1 MPTERHV
8 DQMMPAVN
16 ALRGRDTVRREQRVD
31 RAVNNDGTLN
41 LPDVLDVGGA
51 WNGRHLRMG
60 LWHLW
65 FDASGNLRKK
75 NGAPTGDTDGA
86 II

>member
-8 DQMMPAVN
+8 DQMMPAID
-16 ALRGRDTVRREQRVD
+16 ALRGRDAVRREQRVE
-31 RAVNNDGTLN
+31 RAIDNQGNVI
-41 LPDVLDVGGA
+41 LPQVLDVGGA

-65 FDASGNLRKK
+65 IDASGNLRKK
-75 NGAPTGDTDGA
+75 NGAPASDTDGV
-86 II
+86 IV